1 MIAQIIDGK
10 SLSKNIIDELKLKLN
25 DIRKNNKRL
34 PGLAVILVGENIASA
49 IYVGKKERM
58 CESIGIRSFIKR
70 YDNNITEK
78 SLIADINLL
87 NENNDIDGI
96 LIQLPLPS
104 HINQQNLISHVRP
117 DKDVDGFHPF
127 NAGNLF
133 LGYNSFIPCT
143 PMGIIKMLEYYKIV
157 IKSKR
162 VVILGRSNIVGK
174 PLIPLFLKK
183 DATITVCH
191 SKTTNLQDIAKSA
204 DILIAAIGRPN
215 FVKKEFVKTGAVVI
229 DVGINRVD
237 GKITGDVCFDEIC
250 NIASYITPV
259 PGGVGPMTIA
269 MLMHNTLKAYHMH

>member
-1 MIAQIIDGK
+1 VIAQIIDGK

-58 CESIGIRSFIKR
+58 CESIGIISFIKR

-78 SLIADINLL
+78 SLIADINLR

-143 PMGIIKMLEYYKIV
+143 PIGIIKMLEYYKIV